1 MKGIILAGGSGTRL
15 FPVTKLISKHL
26 MYVFDKPMIYYPIST
41 LILAGIKEIL
51 LIGNNKDINHYK
63 IIIGNG
69 SQWGIKIDYQIQE
82 KPNGI
87 AEAFIIAKHFI
98 KDSSCCLILGDNI
111 FYGNILTEILSKAV
125 KKNKNCTILTY
136 HVDKPQNFG
145 IVKFSKNGQV
155 KKITEKPKKFIGNQ
169 AVVGMYFFNKEVVKI
184 ASNIKK
190 SKRGE
195 LEITEVIN
203 QYIKK
208 YHTIDII
215 KLGRGVTW
223 FDAGT
228 FDDLLR
234 VSNFVKIT
242 EDLQGLKI
250 GCLDEIAFSE
260 KLISKKQFIEL
271 IKKEKNPENKIYLK
285 KVLKD
290 SI

>member
-1 MKGIILAGGSGTRL
+1 MKGIILAGGNGTRL
-15 FPVTKLISKHL
+15 FPITQIISKHL

-51 LIGNNKDINHYK
+51 IIANKKDINHYK

-69 SQWGIKIDYQIQE
+69 SQWGIKINYEIQE
-82 KPNGI
+82 KPNGV
-87 AEAFIIAKHFI
+87 AEAFIIAKDFI
-98 KDSSCCLILGDNI
+98 KGSSCCLILGDNI
-111 FYGNILTEILSKAV
+111 FYGNILTEILSNAV
-125 KKNKNCTILTY
+125 KKNKNCTVLTY
-136 HVDKPQNFG
+136 HVDKPQDFG
-145 IVKFSKNGQV
+145 IVTFSKNGQV
-155 KKITEKPKKFIGNQ
+155 KKVSEKPKKFIGNQ
-169 AVVGMYFFNKEVVKI
+169 AVVGMYFFNKEVAQI
-184 ASNIKK
+184 AANVKK

-195 LEITEVIN
+195 LEITALIN

-208 YHTIDII
+208 YQTIEII

-260 KLISKKQFIEL
+260 KLITKKQFIEL

-285 KVLKD
+285 KVLKET
-290 SI
+290 I